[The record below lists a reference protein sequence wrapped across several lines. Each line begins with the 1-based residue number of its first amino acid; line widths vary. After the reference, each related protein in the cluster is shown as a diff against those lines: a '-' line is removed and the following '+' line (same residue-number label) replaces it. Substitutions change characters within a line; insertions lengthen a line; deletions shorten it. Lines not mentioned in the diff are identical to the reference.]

1 MATVEEYIVKNNMD
15 YKYVTYNKDSSQV
28 YILDNKSLLLLNGF
42 YNAGYIKCVKDIYN
56 LYEESLN
63 SSTQFGG
70 YNMDI
75 DRILDHLVKLD
86 DKYDKKIDMLS
97 NKLDNVIDSLNK
109 LNREVGEIKTDVDNI
124 DKRSSFW
131 KSYIMAPIITS
142 VITAIL
148 VKIIG

>member
-1 MATVEEYIVKNNMD
+1 MVAAEEYVVKIDKERNYLTSKTGSD
-15 YKYVTYNKDSSQV
+15 YV
-28 YILDNKSLLLLNGF
+28 YINSSNLSAILSSF
-42 YNAGYIKCVKDIYN
+42 YYAGYIKCVKDIYN